1 MECSSFKRFNLTS
14 LVYFIASGSSGSED
28 YFDMGSRNTDDHLTP
43 EGIPGDRTD
52 YGENNTRIF
61 STIDDETR
69 VIPAV
74 EFQNV
79 KFAYGNQ
86 IVLNDISF
94 RVMRGELLVVLSAS
108 GGGKSTIL
116 KLALGLM
123 KPDEGRILI
132 DGEDITD
139 YDEQALNRVRQ
150 RIGVGFQEGA
160 LFDSLSVYDNVAF
173 KCHERGVPEE
183 IVEQEVRRLLRFVN
197 LEDAIDMMPAQL
209 SGGMRV
215 RVGIARALA
224 GKPRTLLMDEPTGG
238 LDPPT
243 AWSVCEL
250 GIRLRDLRDVSAILV
265 THGIEYVRFMAST
278 YAGYGPNEEVI
289 FIEEKDRLCLINT
302 KIMMLREGRI
312 IFNGSDEELF
322 ISEDKY
328 IREFLLL

>member
-1 MECSSFKRFNLTS
+1 MRSSNT
-14 LVYFIASGSSGSED
+14 ED
-28 YFDMGSRNTDDHLTP
+28 HSTH
-43 EGIPGDRTD
+43 EAIPGNESN
-52 YGENNTRIF
+52 YGETNARIFTRI
-61 STIDDETR
+61 DDKTR
-69 VIPAV
+69 VVPAV
-74 EFQNV
+74 EFRNV
-79 KFAYGNQ
+79 KFAYGDQ

-94 RVMRGELLVVLSAS
+94 RVMRGELLIVLSPS

-116 KLALGLM
+116 KLTLGLM

-139 YDEQALNRVRQ
+139 YDEEALNRVRQ
-150 RIGVGFQEGA
+150 RIGVHFQDGA
-160 LFDSLSVYDNVAF
+160 LFDSLSVYDNIAF
-173 KCHERGVPEE
+173 RCHERGVPEE
-183 IVEQEVRRLLRFVN
+183 LVEQEVHRLLRFVD

-243 AWSVCEL
+243 AWSMCEL
-250 GIRLRDLRDVSAILV
+250 GIKLRDLRDVSAIMV
-265 THGIEYVRFMAST
+265 THGIENVRFIAST
-278 YAGYGPNEEVI
+278 YAGYGPNGEVML
-289 FIEEKDRLCLINT
+289 IEEKDRLCLINT
-302 KIMMLREGRI
+302 KIMMLRSSRI

-322 ISEDKY
+322 RSDDEY

>member
-1 MECSSFKRFNLTS
+1 MR
-14 LVYFIASGSSGSED
+14 
-28 YFDMGSRNTDDHLTP
+28 SRSTENHLNP
-43 EGIPGDRTD
+43 PGVPRDKSN
-52 YGENNTRIF
+52 YGEKNARIF
-61 STIDDETR
+61 SAIDDKTR

-74 EFQNV
+74 EFRNV
-79 KFAYGNQ
+79 KFAYGDQ

-94 RVMRGELLVVLSAS
+94 RVLRGELLVVLSAS

-123 KPDEGRILI
+123 KPDEGRILV
-132 DGEDITD
+132 DGEDITA
-139 YDEQALNRVRQ
+139 YDEEALNRVRQ

-183 IVEQEVRRLLRFVN
+183 IVEQEVRRLLRFVD
-197 LEDAIDMMPAQL
+197 LEDAIEMMPAQL

-224 GKPRTLLMDEPTGG
+224 GRPRTLLMDEPTGG

-250 GIRLRDLRDVSAILV
+250 GIKLRDLRDVSAILV
-265 THGIEYVRFMAST
+265 THGIEYVKFMAST
-278 YAGYGPNEEVI
+278 YAGYGPNREVI
-289 FIEEKDRLCLINT
+289 LMEENDRLCLINT
-302 KIMMLREGRI
+302 KIMMLHEGRI

-322 ISEDKY
+322 ISEDKN

>member
-1 MECSSFKRFNLTS
+1 MSSSNTEDHS
-14 LVYFIASGSSGSED
+14 THATVPGSESN
-28 YFDMGSRNTDDHLTP
+28 YAESSAGL
-43 EGIPGDRTD
+43 
-52 YGENNTRIF
+52 
-61 STIDDETR
+61 STKIDDETR

-74 EFQNV
+74 EFRNV
-79 KFAYGNQ
+79 KFAYGDQ
-86 IVLNDISF
+86 IILNDISF
-94 RVMRGELLVVLSAS
+94 RVMRGELLIVLSAS

-116 KLALGLM
+116 KLTLGLM

-139 YDEQALNRVRQ
+139 YDEEALNRVRQ
-150 RIGVGFQEGA
+150 RIGVHFQDGA

-173 KCHERGVPEE
+173 RCHERGVPEE
-183 IVEQEVRRLLRFVN
+183 IVEQEVRRLLQFVD
-197 LEDAIDMMPAQL
+197 LEDSINMMPAQL

-243 AWSVCEL
+243 AWSMCEL
-250 GIRLRDLRDVSAILV
+250 GIKLRDLRDVSAIVV
-265 THGIEYVRFMAST
+265 THGIENVRFMAST
-278 YAGYGPNEEVI
+278 YAGYGPNGEVMLL
-289 FIEEKDRLCLINT
+289 EEKDRLCLINT
-302 KIMMLREGRI
+302 RIMMLRGGRI

-322 ISEDKY
+322 RSDDTY

>member
-1 MECSSFKRFNLTS
+1 MSSK
-14 LVYFIASGSSGSED
+14 
-28 YFDMGSRNTDDHLTP
+28 NTDDHPTH
-43 EGIPGDRTD
+43 EAVPGNERFS
-52 YGENNTRIF
+52 GETSARIF
-61 STIDDETR
+61 TAIDDETR

-74 EFQNV
+74 EFRNV
-79 KFAYGNQ
+79 TFAYGDQ
-86 IVLNDISF
+86 IILNNVSF
-94 RVMRGELLVVLSAS
+94 RVMRGELLIVLSAS

-116 KLALGLM
+116 KLTLGLM

-139 YDEQALNRVRQ
+139 YDEEALNRVRQ
-150 RIGVGFQEGA
+150 RIGMHFQDGA

-173 KCHERGVPEE
+173 RCHERGVPED
-183 IVEQEVRRLLRFVN
+183 IIDQEVRRLLRFVD
-197 LEDAIDMMPAQL
+197 LEHAIHMMPAQL

-243 AWSVCEL
+243 AWSMCEL
-250 GIRLRDLRDVSAILV
+250 GIKLRDLRDVSAIV
-265 THGIEYVRFMAST
+265 ITHGIDNVRFIAST
-278 YAGYGPNEEVI
+278 YAGYGPSGEVVL
-289 FIEEKDRLCLINT
+289 IEEKDRLCLINT
-302 KIMMLREGRI
+302 KIMMLRGGRI

-322 ISEDKY
+322 RSDDTY

>member
-1 MECSSFKRFNLTS
+1 MRSSNT
-14 LVYFIASGSSGSED
+14 ED
-28 YFDMGSRNTDDHLTP
+28 HPIYEIVPSN
-43 EGIPGDRTD
+43 ENN
-52 YGENNTRIF
+52 YGEISAGI
-61 STIDDETR
+61 STGIDDETR

-74 EFQNV
+74 EFRNV
-79 KFAYGNQ
+79 KFAYGDQ
-86 IVLNDISF
+86 IILNDMSF
-94 RVMRGELLVVLSAS
+94 KVMRGELLIVLSAS

-116 KLALGLM
+116 KLTLGLM

-139 YDEQALNRVRQ
+139 YDEEALNRVRQ
-150 RIGVGFQEGA
+150 RIGIHFQDGA

-173 KCHERGVPEE
+173 RCHERGIPEE
-183 IVEQEVRRLLRFVN
+183 IVEQEVRRLLRFVD

-243 AWSVCEL
+243 AWAMCEL
-250 GIRLRDLRDVSAILV
+250 GIKLRDLRDVSAIVV
-265 THGIEYVRFMAST
+265 THGIENVRFIAST
-278 YAGYGPNEEVI
+278 YAGYGPNGEVML
-289 FIEEKDRLCLINT
+289 IEEKDRLCLINT
-302 KIMMLREGRI
+302 KIMMLRSGRI

-322 ISEDKY
+322 RSDDTY

>member
-1 MECSSFKRFNLTS
+1 MFFEME
-14 LVYFIASGSSGSED
+14 
-28 YFDMGSRNTDDHLTP
+28 SRNTEAHLTP
-43 EGIPGDRTD
+43 AGVPSD
-52 YGENNTRIF
+52 YGEYNARIF
-61 STIDDETR
+61 SAVDDDTR

-74 EFQNV
+74 EFRNV
-79 KFAYGNQ
+79 NFGYGDQ

-94 RVMRGELLVVLSAS
+94 RVMRGELLVVLSPS

-139 YDEQALNRVRQ
+139 YDEEALNRVRQ

-173 KCHERGVPEE
+173 RCHERGVPEE
-183 IVEQEVRRLLRFVN
+183 IVEQEVRRLLRFVD

-243 AWSVCEL
+243 AWSMCEL
-250 GIRLRDLRDVSAILV
+250 GIKLRDLRDVSAIVV
-265 THGIEYVRFMAST
+265 THGIENVRFIAST
-278 YAGYGPNEEVI
+278 YAVYGPNGEVI
-289 FIEEKDRLCLINT
+289 LLEEKDRLCLINT
-302 KIMMLREGRI
+302 KIMMLRTGRI

-322 ISEDKY
+322 RSDDTY

>member
-1 MECSSFKRFNLTS
+1 MAPQDSSISVFT
-14 LVYFIASGSSGSED
+14 A
-28 YFDMGSRNTDDHLTP
+28 
-43 EGIPGDRTD
+43 
-52 YGENNTRIF
+52 
-61 STIDDETR
+61 IDDITR
-69 VIPAV
+69 VVPAI
-74 EFQNV
+74 EFRNV
-79 KFAYGNQ
+79 KFAYDDQ

-94 RVMRGELLVVLSAS
+94 RVMRGELLVVLSPS

-116 KLALGLM
+116 KLTLGLL
-123 KPDEGRILI
+123 KPDQGRILI

-139 YDEQALNRVRQ
+139 YNEEALNQVRQ

-173 KCHERGVPEE
+173 KCHEHGVPEQ
-183 IVEQEVRRLLRFVN
+183 IVEREVRRLLRFVD

-224 GKPRTLLMDEPTGG
+224 GKPQILLMDEPTGG

-250 GIRLRDLRDVSAILV
+250 GIKLRDLRDVSTILV
-265 THGIEYVRFMAST
+265 THGIEYVRFIAST
-278 YAGYGPNEEVI
+278 YAGYGPNDEVMLMK
-289 FIEEKDRLCLINT
+289 ENDRLCLINT
-302 KIMMLREGRI
+302 KIMMLRKGRI

-322 ISEDKY
+322 RSEDKD